1 MTADVFSSVQKC
13 LHLSKDGDCRLTC
26 NHSTLRPLEQVGT
39 EYRGGTMTGYW
50 LAVGLEMMMLG
61 LLLAVALWALFDA
74 DRLRALW
81 ITERERRVT
90 GSREC
95 TCGAYRR
102 C

>member
-1 MTADVFSSVQKC
+1 M
-13 LHLSKDGDCRLTC
+13 
-26 NHSTLRPLEQVGT
+26 
-39 EYRGGTMTGYW
+39 GYW
-50 LAVGLEMMMLG
+50 LAVGLEMVMLG
-61 LLLAVALWALFDA
+61 LLLAIALWALFDA

>member
-1 MTADVFSSVQKC
+1 
-13 LHLSKDGDCRLTC
+13 
-26 NHSTLRPLEQVGT
+26 
-39 EYRGGTMTGYW
+39 MTGYW
-50 LAVGLEMMMLG
+50 LAVGLEMVMLG
-61 LLLAVALWALFDA
+61 LLLAIALWALFDA

>member
-1 MTADVFSSVQKC
+1 
-13 LHLSKDGDCRLTC
+13 
-26 NHSTLRPLEQVGT
+26 
-39 EYRGGTMTGYW
+39 MTGYW
-50 LAVGLEMMMLG
+50 LVVGLEMAMLG
-61 LLLAVALWALFDA
+61 LLLAIALWALFDA

>member
-1 MTADVFSSVQKC
+1 
-13 LHLSKDGDCRLTC
+13 
-26 NHSTLRPLEQVGT
+26 
-39 EYRGGTMTGYW
+39 MTGYW
-50 LAVGLEMMMLG
+50 LAVGLELAMLG

>member
-1 MTADVFSSVQKC
+1 
-13 LHLSKDGDCRLTC
+13 
-26 NHSTLRPLEQVGT
+26 
-39 EYRGGTMTGYW
+39 MTGYW

-61 LLLAVALWALFDA
+61 LLLAIALWALFDA

>member
-1 MTADVFSSVQKC
+1 MA
-13 LHLSKDGDCRLTC
+13 
-26 NHSTLRPLEQVGT
+26 
-39 EYRGGTMTGYW
+39 GYW
-50 LAVGLEMMMLG
+50 LAVGLEMVRLG
-61 LLLAVALWALFDA
+61 LLLAIALWALFDA

>member
-1 MTADVFSSVQKC
+1 
-13 LHLSKDGDCRLTC
+13 
-26 NHSTLRPLEQVGT
+26 
-39 EYRGGTMTGYW
+39 MTGYW
-50 LAVGLEMMMLG
+50 LVVGLEMAMLG
-61 LLLAVALWALFDA
+61 ALLAIALWALFDA

>member
-1 MTADVFSSVQKC
+1 MAA
-13 LHLSKDGDCRLTC
+13 
-26 NHSTLRPLEQVGT
+26 
-39 EYRGGTMTGYW
+39 YW
-50 LAVGLEMMMLG
+50 LAVGLEMVMLG
-61 LLLAVALWALFDA
+61 LLLTIALWALFDA

>member
-1 MTADVFSSVQKC
+1 
-13 LHLSKDGDCRLTC
+13 
-26 NHSTLRPLEQVGT
+26 
-39 EYRGGTMTGYW
+39 MTGYW
-50 LAVGLEMMMLG
+50 LAVGLEMVMLG

>member
-1 MTADVFSSVQKC
+1 MI
-13 LHLSKDGDCRLTC
+13 
-26 NHSTLRPLEQVGT
+26 
-39 EYRGGTMTGYW
+39 GYW
-50 LAVGLEMMMLG
+50 LAVGLEMAMLG
-61 LLLAVALWALFDA
+61 ALLAIALWALFDA

>member
-1 MTADVFSSVQKC
+1 
-13 LHLSKDGDCRLTC
+13 
-26 NHSTLRPLEQVGT
+26 
-39 EYRGGTMTGYW
+39 MTGYW

-61 LLLAVALWALFDA
+61 VLLAIALWALFDA

>member
-1 MTADVFSSVQKC
+1 MS
-13 LHLSKDGDCRLTC
+13 
-26 NHSTLRPLEQVGT
+26 
-39 EYRGGTMTGYW
+39 GYW
-50 LAVGLEMMMLG
+50 LAVGLEMAMLA
-61 LLLAVALWALFDA
+61 LLVAIALWALFDA

-81 ITERERRVT
+81 IAERERRVT

>member
-1 MTADVFSSVQKC
+1 
-13 LHLSKDGDCRLTC
+13 
-26 NHSTLRPLEQVGT
+26 
-39 EYRGGTMTGYW
+39 MTGYW
-50 LAVGLEMMMLG
+50 LAVGLEMAMLAA
-61 LLLAVALWALFDA
+61 LVAIALWALFDA

-81 ITERERRVT
+81 IAERERRVT

>member
-1 MTADVFSSVQKC
+1 MA
-13 LHLSKDGDCRLTC
+13 
-26 NHSTLRPLEQVGT
+26 
-39 EYRGGTMTGYW
+39 GYW
-50 LAVGLEMMMLG
+50 LAVGLEMVMLG

>member
-1 MTADVFSSVQKC
+1 
-13 LHLSKDGDCRLTC
+13 
-26 NHSTLRPLEQVGT
+26 
-39 EYRGGTMTGYW
+39 MTGYW
-50 LAVGLEMMMLG
+50 LAVGLEMVMLG
-61 LLLAVALWALFDA
+61 LLLALALWALFDA

>member
-1 MTADVFSSVQKC
+1 
-13 LHLSKDGDCRLTC
+13 
-26 NHSTLRPLEQVGT
+26 
-39 EYRGGTMTGYW
+39 MTGYW
-50 LAVGLEMMMLG
+50 IAVGLELAMVG
-61 LLLAVALWALFDA
+61 LLLAVALWTLFDA

-81 ITERERRVT
+81 QTERERRVT

>member
-1 MTADVFSSVQKC
+1 
-13 LHLSKDGDCRLTC
+13 
-26 NHSTLRPLEQVGT
+26 
-39 EYRGGTMTGYW
+39 MTGYW
-50 LAVGLEMMMLG
+50 LAVGLEMAMLG
-61 LLLAVALWALFDA
+61 LLLAIALWSLLDA

>member
-1 MTADVFSSVQKC
+1 
-13 LHLSKDGDCRLTC
+13 
-26 NHSTLRPLEQVGT
+26 
-39 EYRGGTMTGYW
+39 MTGYW
-50 LAVGLEMMMLG
+50 LAVGLEMAMLG
-61 LLLAVALWALFDA
+61 MLLAIALWALFDA
-74 DRLRALW
+74 DRLRELW

>member
-1 MTADVFSSVQKC
+1 MA
-13 LHLSKDGDCRLTC
+13 
-26 NHSTLRPLEQVGT
+26 
-39 EYRGGTMTGYW
+39 GYW
-50 LAVGLEMMMLG
+50 LALGLEMVMLG
-61 LLLAVALWALFDA
+61 LLLAIALWALFDA

>member
-1 MTADVFSSVQKC
+1 MA
-13 LHLSKDGDCRLTC
+13 
-26 NHSTLRPLEQVGT
+26 
-39 EYRGGTMTGYW
+39 GYW
-50 LAVGLEMMMLG
+50 LAVGLEMVMLG
-61 LLLAVALWALFDA
+61 LLLALALWALFDA

>member
-1 MTADVFSSVQKC
+1 
-13 LHLSKDGDCRLTC
+13 
-26 NHSTLRPLEQVGT
+26 
-39 EYRGGTMTGYW
+39 MTGYW
-50 LAVGLEMMMLG
+50 LAVGLEMAMLG
-61 LLLAVALWALFDA
+61 LLLAIALWALLDS

>member
-1 MTADVFSSVQKC
+1 MT
-13 LHLSKDGDCRLTC
+13 T
-26 NHSTLRPLEQVGT
+26 
-39 EYRGGTMTGYW
+39 YW
-50 LAVGLEMMMLG
+50 LAVGLELAMLG

>member
-1 MTADVFSSVQKC
+1 
-13 LHLSKDGDCRLTC
+13 
-26 NHSTLRPLEQVGT
+26 
-39 EYRGGTMTGYW
+39 MTGYW
-50 LAVGLEMMMLG
+50 LAVGLEMAMLG
-61 LLLAVALWALFDA
+61 LLLAIALWALFDA

-81 ITERERRVT
+81 ITEWERRVT

>member
-1 MTADVFSSVQKC
+1 M
-13 LHLSKDGDCRLTC
+13 
-26 NHSTLRPLEQVGT
+26 P
-39 EYRGGTMTGYW
+39 GYW
-50 LAVGLEMMMLG
+50 LAVGLEMVMLG

>member
-1 MTADVFSSVQKC
+1 
-13 LHLSKDGDCRLTC
+13 
-26 NHSTLRPLEQVGT
+26 
-39 EYRGGTMTGYW
+39 MTGYW
-50 LAVGLEMMMLG
+50 LVVGLEMAMLG
-61 LLLAVALWALFDA
+61 ALLAIALWALFES

>member
-1 MTADVFSSVQKC
+1 M
-13 LHLSKDGDCRLTC
+13 
-26 NHSTLRPLEQVGT
+26 P
-39 EYRGGTMTGYW
+39 GYW
-50 LAVGLEMMMLG
+50 MAVGLELLMLA
-61 LLLAVALWALFDA
+61 LLVALALWALFDA
-74 DRLRALW
+74 ERLRGLW

>member
-1 MTADVFSSVQKC
+1 
-13 LHLSKDGDCRLTC
+13 
-26 NHSTLRPLEQVGT
+26 
-39 EYRGGTMTGYW
+39 MTGYW
-50 LAVGLEMMMLG
+50 LAVGLEMAMLG
-61 LLLAVALWALFDA
+61 MLLAIALWALFDA

>member
-1 MTADVFSSVQKC
+1 
-13 LHLSKDGDCRLTC
+13 
-26 NHSTLRPLEQVGT
+26 
-39 EYRGGTMTGYW
+39 MTGYW
-50 LAVGLEMMMLG
+50 LAVGLEMAMLG

>member
-1 MTADVFSSVQKC
+1 
-13 LHLSKDGDCRLTC
+13 
-26 NHSTLRPLEQVGT
+26 
-39 EYRGGTMTGYW
+39 MTGYW
-50 LAVGLEMMMLG
+50 LAVGLELVMLG

>member
-1 MTADVFSSVQKC
+1 
-13 LHLSKDGDCRLTC
+13 
-26 NHSTLRPLEQVGT
+26 
-39 EYRGGTMTGYW
+39 MTGYW
-50 LAVGLEMMMLG
+50 LAVGLEMVMLG
-61 LLLAVALWALFDA
+61 LLLAIAVWALFDA

>member
-1 MTADVFSSVQKC
+1 
-13 LHLSKDGDCRLTC
+13 
-26 NHSTLRPLEQVGT
+26 
-39 EYRGGTMTGYW
+39 MTGYW
-50 LAVGLEMMMLG
+50 LAVGLELVMLG
-61 LLLAVALWALFDA
+61 LLLAIALWALFDA

>member
-1 MTADVFSSVQKC
+1 MD
-13 LHLSKDGDCRLTC
+13 
-26 NHSTLRPLEQVGT
+26 
-39 EYRGGTMTGYW
+39 GYW
-50 LAVGLEMMMLG
+50 LAVALELG
-61 LLLAVALWALFDA
+61 LLTLLVAMALWALFDA

-81 ITERERRVT
+81 IAERERRVN

>member
-1 MTADVFSSVQKC
+1 
-13 LHLSKDGDCRLTC
+13 
-26 NHSTLRPLEQVGT
+26 
-39 EYRGGTMTGYW
+39 MTGYW
-50 LAVGLEMMMLG
+50 LAVGLELAMLG
-61 LLLAVALWALFDA
+61 ALLAIALWALFDA